1 MFATLNTSSS
11 VCPLLAP
18 LLSLSVYEVVT
29 VTGDVKGAGTDAN
42 VFVTLFGD
50 FGVTPKVHLASKWVQ
65 KVWCWCGLTLLRFVN
80 IYYINQSLN
89 EATFSFCDIFQCQL
103 LTFNLFFFIP
113 LWSFSTEKRYFL
125 TSLSSY
131 GYVSVLVL
139 GCIVHI
145 TLYERSFL
153 LNFGTKFAHKQS
165 SECSRQRFGR
175 GAGISLPYSRAKCRT
190 QNIWSK
196 EELCD
201 MAGLRFH
208 SEANERRPPCHFCGW
223 SNDPQ
228 GILSA
233 AGPLYLCTHWL
244 TDRVTCCSVKG
255 YTDLL

>member
-1 MFATLNTSSS
+1 MFAATLYTSSS

-65 KVWCWCGLTLLRFVN
+65 KVWCWCSLTLLRFIN

-89 EATFSFCDIFQCQL
+89 ESTFSFRDTFQCQL
-103 LTFNLFFFIP
+103 LTFNLFFY
-113 LWSFSTEKRYFL
+113 S
-125 TSLSSY
+125 SLILQHRKEVFY

-153 LNFGTKFAHKQS
+153 LNFRTKFAHEQS

-223 SNDPQ
+223 SNDSQ

-255 YTDLL
+255 YTVLL